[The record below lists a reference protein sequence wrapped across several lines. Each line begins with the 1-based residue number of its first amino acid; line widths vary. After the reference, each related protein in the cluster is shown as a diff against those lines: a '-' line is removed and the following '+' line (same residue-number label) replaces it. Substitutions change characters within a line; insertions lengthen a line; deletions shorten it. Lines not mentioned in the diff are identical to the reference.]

1 MSALAA
7 QIRALQITHTI
18 FLVSVGVYACLGEFL
33 GPKVRE
39 VPPVLQMGFAV
50 CAALSV
56 AAALIAR
63 RSMTMSAL
71 EVLRADPDNSQA
83 LQRWRGGQL
92 ASMVLFV
99 SVALCGFALRFLGV
113 ALVRVIPFYLAS
125 ALLLIWFRPS
135 EPAS

>member
-1 MSALAA
+1 
-7 QIRALQITHTI
+7 
-18 FLVSVGVYACLGEFL
+18 
-33 GPKVRE
+33 
-39 VPPVLQMGFAV
+39 
-50 CAALSV
+50 
-56 AAALIAR
+56 
-63 RSMTMSAL
+63 MSAL